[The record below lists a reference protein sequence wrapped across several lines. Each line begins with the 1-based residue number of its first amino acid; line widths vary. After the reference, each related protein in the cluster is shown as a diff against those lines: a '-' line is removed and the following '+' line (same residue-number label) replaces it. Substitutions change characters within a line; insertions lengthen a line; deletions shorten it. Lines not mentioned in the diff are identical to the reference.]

1 MPNDETAQA
10 KVLEA
15 LSKYKDQL
23 LMNQRLV
30 QNGAIK
36 PEDNLIFNENGKQ
49 TFNILAENLNEFDK
63 QLEITKQ
70 RAQGYYNED
79 GTFVPPVSGDLEAAK
94 QAIQTQIGTLIW
106 Y

>member
-63 QLEITKQ
+63 QLEIV
-70 RAQGYYNED
+70 D
-79 GTFVPPVSGDLEAAK
+79 GICEKCSAFVIINPVSSICFILLKINDVYL
-94 QAIQTQIGTLIW
+94 
-106 Y
+106 